1 VRLLPGLYAR
11 WTAQQGY
18 LFPWLPVC
26 LGAGAGIYFALPE
39 EPGPEPYFGLISIVV
54 VLALIA
60 SRGPE
65 LARPFFIGAMV
76 LICGVV
82 LAGLRAQW
90 LAEPVLGFRYYGT
103 VEGRVVLIDRSRSDR
118 VRLTLD
124 RVRLDRVAPAK
135 TPAQVRVSLSSD
147 PDIIAASVSPEPGM
161 RVAMT
166 AFLSPA
172 EGPVEPGGFDFQRLA
187 WFRGLGAVG
196 YTRAPLLRLEP
207 VAEGAALWIQRLR
220 RRISLAVRATVPGEA
235 GGFAAA
241 ILTGDRSGISQATQ
255 EDLRRANLSHLLA
268 ISGLHLGLLTGVVF
282 GVVRAVL
289 ALIPWLALRLPLRK
303 VAAVCA
309 LMGAAMY
316 LALSGGNVATVRAF
330 VMVAVMLVAV
340 LCERRAISLR
350 AVAIA
355 ALIVIALRPE
365 AVTGPG
371 FQMSFAA
378 TTALVAVFSAARDW
392 PRLSLP
398 RRSVLLRISR
408 PVLAVLLSSLVAGL
422 ATAPVAAAHFNRIAD
437 YGLIAN
443 LLSVP
448 LMGAVVMPAAVLAA
462 VLAPFGLASVGLAV
476 MEPAIRWILA
486 VADRVAAL
494 DGAVT
499 LVPAPPGSVLPLLAL
514 GALCVI
520 LVQGRMRWSGVL
532 LIAAGFVI
540 WSGAG
545 RPAVLIS
552 GDGALVGV
560 MTPEGRA
567 LSKPR
572 GQGFVAR
579 SWLENDG
586 DAVDQAG
593 AALRA
598 GLLREKGAVWFDL
611 GGTRVVQLSGRG
623 AVERVVAACD
633 GAALVILAADF
644 SGPAPCKV
652 LARDA
657 FRRSGA
663 LALVAEGGGVRIR
676 RASEVAGR
684 RVWNSPGTR
693 FTFWPFGG

>member
-11 WTAQQGY
+11 WAAQQGY

-26 LGAGAGIYFALPE
+26 LGAGAGLYFALPQ
-39 EPGPEPYFGLISIVV
+39 EPGPGTYFGLIFIVAI
-54 VLALIA
+54 LALIA

-65 LARPFFIGAMV
+65 LARPLFMGAMV
-76 LICGVV
+76 LICGIV

-124 RVRLDRVAPAK
+124 RLRLDRVAPGK
-135 TPAQVRVSLSSD
+135 TPATVRVSLS
-147 PDIIAASVSPEPGM
+147 PDAEITAASVSPEPGM
-161 RVAMT
+161 RVALT
-166 AFLSPA
+166 AFLSPP

-196 YTRAPLLRLEP
+196 YTRTPVLRLSP
-207 VAEGAALWIQRLR
+207 VSEGAALWIQRLR
-220 RRISLAVRATVPGEA
+220 RRISLAVRAAVPGEA

-268 ISGLHLGLLTGVVF
+268 ISGLHLGLLTGVIF
-282 GVVRAVL
+282 GVVRAAL

-309 LMGAAMY
+309 LMAAAFY

-340 LCERRAISLR
+340 LCGRRAISLR

-355 ALIVIALRPE
+355 ALIVIVLRPE

-378 TTALVAVFSAARDW
+378 TTALVAVFSAARSW
-392 PRLSLP
+392 PQIKLP
-398 RRSVLLRISR
+398 RFSR
-408 PVLAVLLSSLVAGL
+408 PVLAVVLSSLVAGL

-462 VLAPFGLASVGLAV
+462 VLAPVGLASAGLAV

-486 VADRVAAL
+486 VASRVAAL

-499 LVPAPPGSVLPLLAL
+499 QVPAPPNSVLPLLAL
-514 GALCVI
+514 GALFII
-520 LVQGRMRWSGVL
+520 LVQGRIRWSGML
-532 LIAAGFVI
+532 LIAAGFAI

-586 DAVDQAG
+586 DAADQAG

-598 GLLREKGAVWFDL
+598 GMSREKGAVWFDL
-611 GGTRVVQLSGRG
+611 AGTRVVQLSGSG

-633 GAALVILAADF
+633 RAALVILAADF
-644 SGPAPCKV
+644 DGSAPCEV
-652 LARDA
+652 LARNA

-663 LALVAEGGGVRIR
+663 LALLAEDGGLKISS
-676 RASEVAGR
+676 ATELAGR
-684 RVWNSPGTR
+684 RLWNSPATR
-693 FTFWPFGG
+693 FPFWPFGG